1 MAAAATRARGGPR
14 RPFAPVVVA
23 PPPLPSQ
30 AENRLAH
37 EDAPSS
43 FARREPRRFG
53 ACAGKVAG
61 PAVLGAGG
69 KASKKCGPGSSP
81 AKKTPVAAKR
91 TPGPATR
98 RSARPRAAG
107 TVAAYDAPRARAS
120 GAAEERDNEVRAKLS
135 YPCSEVD
142 QERRGSGVMRVV
154 AMEDAMAGL
163 PEPGEGRV
171 TYLVDTFERL
181 LSLGGGG
188 GGGGPMARN
197 RDAAR
202 RRKDEGTSTATAT
215 ASLPATPRG
224 AEEID
229 VSYPSVASSS
239 EVSFPVIPGVAC
251 ILDASDR
258 TSRISRARGQRRHRP
273 YNTLFAHHRAPDRR
287 IGPGVAAGR

>member
-14 RPFAPVVVA
+14 RPFAPVVVS

-43 FARREPRRFG
+43 FVARREPRRFG

-69 KASKKCGPGSSP
+69 KAAKKCGPGSSP
-81 AKKTPVAAKR
+81 AKKTPVAAKW

-98 RSARPRAAG
+98 RRLVYSCTKNKECSTPAAG
-107 TVAAYDAPRARAS
+107 TVSEYDAPHARAS
-120 GAAEERDNEVRAKLS
+120 VAAEERDDEVRAKLS
-135 YPCSEVD
+135 YPCSEAD
-142 QERRGSGVMRVV
+142 QERRGSGAMRVV
-154 AMEDAMAGL
+154 AMEAAMAGL

-171 TYLVDTFERL
+171 KYLVDTFEPF

-197 RDAAR
+197 RGAAR
-202 RRKDEGTSTATAT
+202 RRKDEGTATATAT
-215 ASLPATPRG
+215 VSLPATPRG

-229 VSYPSVASSS
+229 VSYPSIASSS

-258 TSRISRARGQRRHRP
+258 TRSRIPHPSLHMFLIAVLD
-273 YNTLFAHHRAPDRR
+273 NFC
-287 IGPGVAAGR
+287 